1 MFPGATDEG
10 VVMTIVLKRR
20 VMNAI
25 MTIYVPTFLIMIIV
39 YSTNFF
45 KQFFF
50 EAIVTVNLTSLLVLT
65 TLFISVAGSLPA
77 TAYIKMVD
85 IWLIFCQLIPFAE
98 VILHT
103 FMDAMRVEGEE
114 GREINHHGRTVI
126 IDAAGNRIEKNET
139 NDVEDLV
146 SLLNILQETNFITI
160 IVHRKISYIKTVFI
174 VLISIFR
181 EYK

>member
-1 MFPGATDEG
+1 M
-10 VVMTIVLKRR
+10 
-20 VMNAI
+20 
-25 MTIYVPTFLIMIIV
+25 
-39 YSTNFF
+39 
-45 KQFFF
+45 
-50 EAIVTVNLTSLLVLT
+50 
-65 TLFISVAGSLPA
+65 
-77 TAYIKMVD
+77 
-85 IWLIFCQLIPFAE
+85 
-98 VILHT
+98 
-103 FMDAMRVEGEE
+103 EGEE